1 MKLATFSASIVVPSP
16 KKSVIAVE
24 VFSATR
30 SVFTVSMLVCRLAS
44 TPSVWSSAL
53 LAVAS
58 VSESWPVSEI
68 AWSTSTRC
76 ADAAAARFPTACRKR
91 ASRDR
96 SPRSRWWFVRRCSP
110 SRTPKRP
117 TRPRGPCRRSYR
129 KARRVTARRSCSTAS
144 AVRSPSRGLLCWG
157 RCRPSGQRA
166 PPSGPQPPGSPTP

>member
-1 MKLATFSASIVVPSP
+1 MPSSSTSMRMMTMSMNTPIHSDMLMNSGAMPEPYAFRGKRYSVFTSVGDCMKLATFSASIVVPSP

-30 SVFTVSMLVCRLAS
+30 SVFTVSMLVCKSAS

-76 ADAAAARFPTACRKR
+76 ADAAAARFPTATFK
-91 ASRDR
+91 
-96 SPRSRWWFVRRCSP
+96 F
-110 SRTPKRP
+110 
-117 TRPRGPCRRSYR
+117 
-129 KARRVTARRSCSTAS
+129 
-144 AVRSPSRGLLCWG
+144 
-157 RCRPSGQRA
+157 
-166 PPSGPQPPGSPTP
+166 PTPALMAGNVSEESVSR